1 MEGEGPTLNVNR
13 VTIYRAKYLAI
24 VTLKVLPTT
33 CFRFNLDEAQNSWF
47 QKWNQA
53 ESIWLLQCKF
63 YIIKCLDGFEKM
75 TGF

>member
-33 CFRFNLDEAQNSWF
+33 CFRFNLDEAQNS
-47 QKWNQA
+47 
-53 ESIWLLQCKF
+53 
-63 YIIKCLDGFEKM
+63 
-75 TGF
+75 